1 MADNKILKKLLYLET
16 ILKCLSDD
24 IDNNIIIYSEWK
36 DEIFK
41 MEFDLRMIKRNA
53 YVDKIYYMKKK
64 ENPFRCVA
72 FFLYSHKKLIL
83 SIAFNL

>member
-53 YVDKIYYMKKK
+53 
-64 ENPFRCVA
+64 
-72 FFLYSHKKLIL
+72 
-83 SIAFNL
+83 